1 MVNFDQS
8 QDKATWQRTV
18 LMMAAWLEIIV
29 GVSFVLALNA
39 QSQLL
44 FRETLE
50 GPGAA
55 FGRLSG
61 LALIALGVACLPS
74 KIEGMRQHPV
84 RVLLFYNIG
93 AAILFAWIGVTTTS
107 WGIVLWPVVI
117 LHTVVAVALA
127 VSLRRGSR
135 VTVAPTYGL

>member
-1 MVNFDQS
+1 MTNLDPS
-8 QDKATWQRTV
+8 QGKATWQRTV
-18 LMMAAWLEIIV
+18 LLVAAWFEIIV

-74 KIEGMRQHPV
+74 RVEETRQV

-93 AAILFAWIGVTTTS
+93 ASILFAWIGVTTTS
-107 WGIVLWPVVI
+107 WGVVLWPVVI
-117 LHTVVAVALA
+117 LHAVLAIVLAL
-127 VSLRRGSR
+127 SLRRGSR
-135 VTVAPTYGL
+135 VTVAPTYG